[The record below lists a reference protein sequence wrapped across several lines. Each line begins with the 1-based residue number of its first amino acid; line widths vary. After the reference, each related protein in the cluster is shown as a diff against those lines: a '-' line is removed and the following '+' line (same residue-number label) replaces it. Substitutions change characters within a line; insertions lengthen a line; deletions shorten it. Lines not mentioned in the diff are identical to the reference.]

1 MMRCIAIDDEPLA
14 LRQIKSY
21 IDRTEELQLV
31 ALCSRASEAQ
41 QLLSEQGVDVLF
53 VDINMPD
60 VNGLDLVRS
69 LENPPM
75 IIFTTAYSEYAV
87 EGFRLDAVDYL
98 LKPFAYDDFERA
110 VKKASSLHELYRMR
124 DMQNMPEAELSEE
137 PTEDKAEK
145 RDYISIKAD
154 YKVHMVRYDEIIYV
168 ESVGEYVRLHLVDG
182 SKMVTL
188 VRLKNMESALPSS
201 KFMRVHRSYI
211 VNLDRVS
218 SYARGKIY
226 MDNDDDVP
234 LSVNYREMFR
244 QYIEHLQPNQ

>member
-1 MMRCIAIDDEPLA
+1 MLRCIAIDDEPLA
-14 LRQIKSY
+14 LRQIESY
-21 IDRTEELQLV
+21 IRRESELELV
-31 ALCSRASEAQ
+31 ALCCSAKEAQ
-41 QLLSEQGVDVLF
+41 EVLQSEKIDLMF

-60 VNGLDLVRS
+60 LNGVSFVKS
-69 LENPPM
+69 LSASPM
-75 IIFTTAYSEYAV
+75 VIFTTAYAEYAI
-87 EGFRLDAVDYL
+87 ESYRLDAVDYL
-98 LKPFAYDDFERA
+98 LKPFSFEEFSRA
-110 VKKASSLHELYRMR
+110 VAKAKSLYELMKLRDKQSQVDSSVV
-124 DMQNMPEAELSEE
+124 DNASGG
-137 PTEDKAEK
+137 EDNES
-145 RDYISIKAD
+145 ISIKAD
-154 YKVHMVRYDEIIYV
+154 YKVTMVRFADIIFI

-188 VRLKNMESALPSS
+188 FRLKNMESALPSS